1 VDVYDGL
8 VSALRGTSGVRLWAE
23 APLAPFTTIA
33 TGGKARLLVTVADV
47 PALVRVLAALDERRV
62 DWFCLGAGSNLL
74 VADQGYDG
82 VVIKLDQSFQYVEG
96 LPVGADRPSA
106 GPSSFP
112 AASADPSSDS
122 SPDSPVVLTV
132 GAGAYLARL
141 AAVVAEAGLTGM
153 EHACGIPG
161 SVGGAVA
168 MNAGAYGWCMRDVV
182 HEVEIATASGW
193 RWVVAADLEW
203 GYRYCRLPARSVVT
217 AVRIVLRKGD
227 RETCLACQRA
237 YLRQRREKQPRSV
250 RTFGSAFKN
259 PPGLHAGRL
268 VEAAGLKG
276 LRRGGAEI
284 SNVHGNFLV
293 NVENA
298 TTADVLALMSVM
310 RQAVERTSGV
320 VLEPE
325 VKLVGCRFP
334 WETADSDDSRSSVTG
349 GPPGQGH
356 G

>member
-1 VDVYDGL
+1 MDSFAEL
-8 VSALRGTSGVRLWAE
+8 LQLLRRLDGVRVWKD

-33 TGGKARLLVTVADV
+33 TGGRAKLLVTVSGV
-47 PALVRVLAALDERRV
+47 SSLVRVLAEVEAREL

-74 VADQGYDG
+74 VADQGYHG
-82 VVIKLDQSFQYVEG
+82 VVVKLDQSFQYVEG
-96 LPVGADRPSA
+96 LPDARRPAEVSEGPA
-106 GPSSFP
+106 GRG
-112 AASADPSSDS
+112 
-122 SPDSPVVLTV
+122 PVVLTV

-141 AAVVAEAGLTGM
+141 ATVVAEAGLTGM

-182 HEVEIATASGW
+182 QEVQLASARGA
-193 RWVVAADLEW
+193 RWLLAEALEW
-203 GYRYCRLPARSVVT
+203 GYRFCRLPEHSVVT
-217 AVRIVLRKGD
+217 AVRIRLEQAD
-227 RETCLACQRA
+227 PRECLARQRV

-259 PPGLHAGRL
+259 PPGQHAGRL

-284 SNVHGNFLV
+284 SRVHGNFLV
-293 NVENA
+293 NLGDA
-298 TTADVLALMSVM
+298 STADLLVLMAMM
-310 RQAVERTSGV
+310 REAVERTSGV

-325 VKLVGCRFP
+325 VRLLGCKFP
-334 WETADSDDSRSSVTG
+334 WETDSPEESKRPRRLEPCRSDDG
-349 GPPGQGH
+349 
-356 G
+356 

>member
-1 VDVYDGL
+1 VDEFNGL
-8 VSALRGTSGVRLWAE
+8 VSALRGVAGIRLWAD

-33 TGGKARLLVTVADV
+33 TGGKARLLVSVGETVAL
-47 PALVRVLAALDERRV
+47 AKVLAELEAREV
-62 DWFCLGAGSNLL
+62 EWFCLGAGSNLL
-74 VADQGYDG
+74 VADQGYSG

-96 LPVGADRPSA
+96 LPIERCTHSRSA
-106 GPSSFP
+106 GGDMGAGPGESSTAP
-112 AASADPSSDS
+112 Q
-122 SPDSPVVLTV
+122 VILTV

-141 AAVVAEAGLTGM
+141 ATVVAEAGLTGM

-182 HEVEIATASGW
+182 REVEIVTASEC
-193 RWVVAADLEW
+193 RWLAAEDLEW
-203 GYRYCRLPARSVVT
+203 GYRFCRLPERSVVT
-217 AVRIVLRKGD
+217 AVRIMLRQGD
-227 RETCLACQRA
+227 RETCLASQRA

-259 PPGLHAGRL
+259 PPGQHAGRL

-276 LRRGGAEI
+276 MRRGGAEI
-284 SNVHGNFLV
+284 STVHGNFLV
-293 NVENA
+293 NVGDA
-298 TTADVLALMSVM
+298 TTADILALMSMM

-325 VKLVGCRFP
+325 VRLVGCRFP
-334 WETADSDDSRSSVTG
+334 WETE
-349 GPPGQGH
+349 QGDE
-356 G
+356 